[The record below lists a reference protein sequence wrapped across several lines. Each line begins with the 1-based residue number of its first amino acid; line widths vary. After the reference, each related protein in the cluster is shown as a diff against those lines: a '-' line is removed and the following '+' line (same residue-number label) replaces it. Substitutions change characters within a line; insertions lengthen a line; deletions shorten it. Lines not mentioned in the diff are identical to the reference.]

1 MIRYLLDTNI
11 CIYLIKQ
18 HPKQVIEH
26 LRTLLV
32 GDVAIS
38 AITFAEL
45 EYGAAKSSRPEQNRE
60 ALIAFTAPLEIL
72 PFDDDASLHYGEIRA
87 DLERAGMVI
96 GAMDMLIAAHVRSRS
111 LKLVTNNSREFQRI
125 HGLDIE
131 NWVKK

>member
-60 ALIAFTAPLEIL
+60 ALIAFTAPLEVL

-96 GAMDMLIAAHVRSRS
+96 GAMDMLIAAHARSRS
-111 LKLVTNNSREFQRI
+111 LKLVTNNSHEFQRI

>member
-11 CIYLIKQ
+11 CIYIIKQ
-18 HPKQVIEH
+18 HPKHVIEH

-38 AITFAEL
+38 AITLAEL
-45 EYGAAKSSRPEQNRE
+45 EYGAAKSSHPEQNRE
-60 ALIAFTAPLEIL
+60 ALIAFTAPLEVL

-87 DLERAGMVI
+87 DLERSGMVI
-96 GAMDMLIAAHVRSRS
+96 GAMDMLIAAHARSRS

>member
-60 ALIAFTAPLEIL
+60 ALIAFTAPLEVL

-87 DLERAGMVI
+87 DLERAGMII
-96 GAMDMLIAAHVRSRS
+96 GAMDMLIAAHARSRS

>member
-11 CIYLIKQ
+11 CIYIIKQ

-38 AITFAEL
+38 AITLAEL

-60 ALIAFTAPLEIL
+60 ALIAFTAPLEVL

-96 GAMDMLIAAHVRSRS
+96 GAMDMLIAAHARSRS
-111 LKLVTNNSREFQRI
+111 LKLVTNNSREFKRI

>member
-11 CIYLIKQ
+11 CIYIIKQ
-18 HPKQVIEH
+18 HPKHVIEH

-38 AITFAEL
+38 AITLAEL

-60 ALIAFTAPLEIL
+60 ALIAFTAPLEVL

-87 DLERAGMVI
+87 DLERSGMVI
-96 GAMDMLIAAHVRSRS
+96 GAMDMLIAAHARSRS

>member
-11 CIYLIKQ
+11 CIYIIKQ

-38 AITFAEL
+38 AITLAEL

-60 ALIAFTAPLEIL
+60 ALIAFTAPLEVL

-87 DLERAGMVI
+87 DLERSGMVI
-96 GAMDMLIAAHVRSRS
+96 GAMDMLIAAHARSRS
-111 LKLVTNNSREFQRI
+111 LKLVTNNSRDFQRI
-125 HGLDIE
+125 HSLDIE

>member
-11 CIYLIKQ
+11 CIYIIKQ

-38 AITFAEL
+38 AITLAEL

-60 ALIAFTAPLEIL
+60 ALIAFTAPLEVL
-72 PFDDDASLHYGEIRA
+72 PFDDNASLHYGEIRA
-87 DLERAGMVI
+87 DLERSGMVI
-96 GAMDMLIAAHVRSRS
+96 GAMDMLIAAHARSRS

>member
-11 CIYLIKQ
+11 CIYIIKQ

-38 AITFAEL
+38 AITLAEL

-60 ALIAFTAPLEIL
+60 ALIAFTAPLEVL

-96 GAMDMLIAAHVRSRS
+96 GAMDMLIAAHARSRS

>member
-38 AITFAEL
+38 AITLAEL

-60 ALIAFTAPLEIL
+60 ALIAFTAPLEVL
-72 PFDDDASLHYGEIRA
+72 PFDDNASLHYGEIRA
-87 DLERAGMVI
+87 DLERSGMVI
-96 GAMDMLIAAHVRSRS
+96 GAMDMLIAAHARSRS

>member
-11 CIYLIKQ
+11 CIYIIKQ

-38 AITFAEL
+38 AITLAEL

-60 ALIAFTAPLEIL
+60 ALIAFTAPLEVL
-72 PFDDDASLHYGEIRA
+72 PFDDNASLHYGEIRA
-87 DLERAGMVI
+87 DLERSGMVI
-96 GAMDMLIAAHVRSRS
+96 GAMDMLIAAHARSRS
-111 LKLVTNNSREFQRI
+111 LKLVTNNSREFQQI

>member
-11 CIYLIKQ
+11 CIYIIKR

-38 AITFAEL
+38 AITLAEL

-60 ALIAFTAPLEIL
+60 ALIAFTAPLEVL
-72 PFDDDASLHYGEIRA
+72 PFDDNASLHYGEIRA
-87 DLERAGMVI
+87 ELERSGMVI
-96 GAMDMLIAAHVRSRS
+96 GAMDMLIAAHALSRS

>member
-11 CIYLIKQ
+11 CIYIIKQ

-38 AITFAEL
+38 VITLAEL

-60 ALIAFTAPLEIL
+60 ALIAFTAPLEVL
-72 PFDDDASLHYGEIRA
+72 PFDDNASLHYGEIRA
-87 DLERAGMVI
+87 DLERSGMVI
-96 GAMDMLIAAHVRSRS
+96 GAMDMLIAAHARSRS

-131 NWVKK
+131 NQVKK

>member
-38 AITFAEL
+38 AITLAEL

-60 ALIAFTAPLEIL
+60 ALIAFTAPLEVL

-96 GAMDMLIAAHVRSRS
+96 GAMDMLIAAHARSRS

>member
-11 CIYLIKQ
+11 CIYIIKQ

-38 AITFAEL
+38 AITLAEL

-60 ALIAFTAPLEIL
+60 ALIAFTAPLEVL

-87 DLERAGMVI
+87 DLERSGMVI
-96 GAMDMLIAAHVRSRS
+96 GAMDMLIAAHARSRS

>member
-11 CIYLIKQ
+11 CIYIIKQ

-38 AITFAEL
+38 VITLAEL

-60 ALIAFTAPLEIL
+60 ALIAFTAPLEVL
-72 PFDDDASLHYGEIRA
+72 PFDDNASLHYGEIRA
-87 DLERAGMVI
+87 ELENAEQKRNKALV
-96 GAMDMLIAAHVRSRS
+96 
-111 LKLVTNNSREFQRI
+111 LKLRPP
-125 HGLDIE
+125 
-131 NWVKK
+131 KKCSKYIPEEV

>member
-11 CIYLIKQ
+11 CIYIIKQ
-18 HPKQVIEH
+18 HSKQVIEH

-45 EYGAAKSSRPEQNRE
+45 EYGAAKSSLPEQNRE
-60 ALIAFTAPLEIL
+60 ALIAFTAPLEVL
-72 PFDDDASLHYGEIRA
+72 PFDDNASLHYGEIRA
-87 DLERAGMVI
+87 DLERSGMVI
-96 GAMDMLIAAHVRSRS
+96 GAMDMLIAAHARSRS

>member
-11 CIYLIKQ
+11 CIYIIKQ

-26 LRTLLV
+26 LRTLTV
-32 GDVAIS
+32 GGVAIS
-38 AITFAEL
+38 TITLAEL

-60 ALIAFTAPLEIL
+60 ALIAFTAPLEVL
-72 PFDDDASLHYGEIRA
+72 PFDDNASLHYGEIRA
-87 DLERAGMVI
+87 DLERSGMVI
-96 GAMDMLIAAHVRSRS
+96 GAMDMLIAAHARSRS

>member
-11 CIYLIKQ
+11 CIYIIKQ
-18 HPKQVIEH
+18 HPKHVIEH

-38 AITFAEL
+38 AITLAEL

-60 ALIAFTAPLEIL
+60 ALIAFTAPLEVL

-87 DLERAGMVI
+87 DLERSGMVI
-96 GAMDMLIAAHVRSRS
+96 GAMDMLIAAHALSRS

-131 NWVKK
+131 N

>member
-60 ALIAFTAPLEIL
+60 ALIAFTAPLEVL

-96 GAMDMLIAAHVRSRS
+96 GAMDMLIAAHARSRS

>member
-26 LRTLLV
+26 LKTLLV
-32 GDVAIS
+32 GDIAIS
-38 AITFAEL
+38 AITLAEL

-60 ALIAFTAPLEIL
+60 ALIAFTAPLEVL

-87 DLERAGMVI
+87 DLERSGMVI
-96 GAMDMLIAAHVRSRS
+96 GAMDMLIAAHARSRS

>member
-11 CIYLIKQ
+11 CIYIIKQ

-38 AITFAEL
+38 VITLAEL

-60 ALIAFTAPLEIL
+60 ALIAFTAPLEVL
-72 PFDDDASLHYGEIRA
+72 PFDDNASLHYGEIRA
-87 DLERAGMVI
+87 ELERSGMVI
-96 GAMDMLIAAHVRSRS
+96 GAMDMLIAAHALSRS

>member
-26 LRTLLV
+26 LKTLLV

-38 AITFAEL
+38 AITLAEL

-60 ALIAFTAPLEIL
+60 ALIAFTAPLEVL

-96 GAMDMLIAAHVRSRS
+96 GAMDMLIAAHARSRS